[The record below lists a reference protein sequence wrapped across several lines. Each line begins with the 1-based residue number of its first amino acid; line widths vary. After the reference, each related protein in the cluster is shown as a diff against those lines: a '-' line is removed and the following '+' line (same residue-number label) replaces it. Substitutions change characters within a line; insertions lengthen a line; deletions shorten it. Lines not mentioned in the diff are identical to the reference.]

1 MDNRMQSGE
10 GQRRIISLALFVIGV
25 ILAIVG
31 LVTDLGLTG
40 VLLGVVLLLAGYLFY
55 RRGK

>member
-1 MDNRMQSGE
+1 MQSGE